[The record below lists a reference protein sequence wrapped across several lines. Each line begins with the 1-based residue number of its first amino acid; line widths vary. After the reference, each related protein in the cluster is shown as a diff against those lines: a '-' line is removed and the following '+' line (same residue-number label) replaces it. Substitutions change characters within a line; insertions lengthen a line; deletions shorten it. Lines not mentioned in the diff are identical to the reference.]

1 MDVHNLLWAESL
13 ADFRMSFGRRVRI
26 KTDEEVEL
34 IRLSSLLVGRTLAKV
49 AARVEPGATTLAL
62 DAVAEEFIR
71 DHGAEPGF
79 KGYGGFPNSLCT
91 SVNEAVVHGIPND
104 TPLEEGDIVSVDC
117 GVLMNGFYG
126 DSAYTFAVGQ
136 VSEEVQRLLDTTK
149 VCLDLAIEQA
159 VVGKRIGD
167 IGHACQQHAEGQGYG
182 VVRELVG
189 HGLGRDLH
197 EAPEVPN
204 YGRRG
209 NGPKLMDGMVLAIEP
224 MINLG
229 GREVGQADDGW
240 TIVTRDGKVSAH
252 FEHDVVVRQGK
263 ADVLSSFKDIEEV
276 LNSKNKN

>member
-1 MDVHNLLWAESL
+1 MSL
-13 ADFRMSFGRRVRI
+13 GRRVRI

-34 IRLSSLLVGRTLAKV
+34 IRLSSLLVGRTLAEV
-49 AARVEPGATTLAL
+49 AARVQPGVTTLEL
-62 DAVAEEFIR
+62 DAAAEAFIR

-79 KGYGGFPNSLCT
+79 KGYGGFPNTLCM

-104 TPLEEGDIVSVDC
+104 KPLQNGDVLSVDC

-126 DSAYTFAVGQ
+126 DSAYTFEVGE
-136 VSEEVQRLLDTTK
+136 VSAEVRALLETTK
-149 VCLDLAIEQA
+149 ECLNLAIEQA

-167 IGHACQQHAEGQGYG
+167 IGFAVQQHAEARGYG

-189 HGLGRDLH
+189 HGLGRELH

-209 NGPKLMDGMVLAIEP
+209 NGPRLINGMVLAIEP

-229 GREVGQADDGW
+229 GKEVGQAEDGW

-252 FEHDVVVRQGK
+252 FEHDVVVRDGK
-263 ADVLSSFKDIEEV
+263 ADVLSSFKDIEDI
-276 LNSKNKN
+276 LTTK